1 MYEKHKY
8 EKTIEKNG
16 NTYRFVIHEE
26 NNGVNV
32 IKVTY
37 DIYGIKVKTE
47 TEYTSTAYQLRKVVA
62 NWYIILR
69 NMSLV
74 ALLSILVYVGIRIMI
89 SSTAADKSKYKQML
103 MDWLVAIC
111 LLFVLHYIMAFANL
125 TVKKIIDIVDSTAVA
140 NNTSSLPD
148 DVKGKEIS
156 KDGVVL

>member
-8 EKTIEKNG
+8 EKVIQNDNG
-16 NTYRFVIHEE
+16 NTYKFVIHEE

-32 IKVTY
+32 IKTTY

-47 TEYTSTAYQLRKVVA
+47 KEYTSTAYQLRTVVA

-103 MDWLVAIC
+103 IDWVVAI
-111 LLFVLHYIMAFANL
+111 
-125 TVKKIIDIVDSTAVA
+125 
-140 NNTSSLPD
+140 
-148 DVKGKEIS
+148 
-156 KDGVVL
+156 

>member
-47 TEYTSTAYQLRKVVA
+47 TEYT
-62 NWYIILR
+62 
-69 NMSLV
+69 
-74 ALLSILVYVGIRIMI
+74 
-89 SSTAADKSKYKQML
+89 
-103 MDWLVAIC
+103 
-111 LLFVLHYIMAFANL
+111 
-125 TVKKIIDIVDSTAVA
+125 
-140 NNTSSLPD
+140 
-148 DVKGKEIS
+148 
-156 KDGVVL
+156 